1 MMSRFFQ
8 PPDCHFMQEDGSFS
22 IVLDIETD
30 MVVSAGHCEHLYL
43 CLGPPREED
52 ERGDAFGRG
61 CLIATT
67 ATMQV

>member
-1 MMSRFFQ
+1 
-8 PPDCHFMQEDGSFS
+8 MQEDGSFS

-52 ERGDAFGRG
+52 EVTHLVVA
-61 CLIATT
+61 
-67 ATMQV
+67 V

>member
-30 MVVSAGHCEHLYL
+30 MVVSAGHCEHLCL

-52 ERGDAFGRG
+52 EVTHLVVA
-61 CLIATT
+61 
-67 ATMQV
+67 V